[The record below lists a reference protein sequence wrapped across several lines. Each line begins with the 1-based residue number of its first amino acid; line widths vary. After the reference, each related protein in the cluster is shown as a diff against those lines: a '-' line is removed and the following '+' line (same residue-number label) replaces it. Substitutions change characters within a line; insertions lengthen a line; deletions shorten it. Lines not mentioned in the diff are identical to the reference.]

1 MKNRTVTLQA
11 RRGGFAMP
19 LALLTLVVMT
29 VGVAAAFSRVSS
41 EMRRTQDRQ
50 AETDAFVYAQGSLER
65 FAIDRRNLGF
75 LANPPLPVESVRIA
89 FVDGYADVVAR
100 RVRAKTATEE
110 AIYLLNA
117 RAVKQT
123 GGAAWMPQSEAT
135 VTQYAYFRDGMMKV
149 LSAWTSLSGLH
160 KNGGAGTIDGN
171 DAAPA
176 GSLTD
181 FGSPCGGEPT
191 VAGVAVPDVPGYTQ
205 SGGATVPAG
214 NPNVDSLGTQ
224 AQTNTAVGIDWDAIL
239 NGNVILPDLIIPTPD
254 SWPTSWPSGW
264 WPVIRIDGDY
274 NVGPPGG
281 QGTLI
286 VTGNLDIDGTAEW
299 DGIILVGGT
308 LYSNGNQNIHGA
320 VISGL
325 NEILGI
331 NVAQSD
337 VGNGQKTY
345 QYDSCAIA
353 NAANRF
359 AAHILISKTW
369 SNNWP
374 VW

>member
-1 MKNRTVTLQA
+1 MRNRPVTLDG
-11 RRGGFAMP
+11 RRDGFAMP
-19 LALLTLVVMT
+19 LALLTLVVLT
-29 VGVAAAFSRVSS
+29 VGVAASFSRVTS

-65 FAIDRRNLGF
+65 FAVDRKNLGF

-100 RVRAKTATEE
+100 RVLPKTATED
-110 AIYLLNA
+110 AVYLLNA

-123 GGAAWMPQSEAT
+123 GNAAWAPQSEAT

-149 LSAWTSLSGLH
+149 LSAWTSLTGLE
-160 KNGGAGTIDGN
+160 KNGGVGTIDGS
-171 DAAPA
+171 DASPS
-176 GSLTD
+176 GSMTD
-181 FGSPCGGEPT
+181 YGSACGGEPT
-191 VAGVAVPDVPGYTQ
+191 VAGVAVPDVPGYIQ
-205 SGGATVPAG
+205 NGGSPAPTG
-214 NPNVDSLGTQ
+214 SPPVDSLGTQ
-224 AQTNTAVGIDWDAIL
+224 AQTIAAVGIDWDAIL

-254 SWPTSWPSGW
+254 SWPSSWPSGW

-274 NVGPPGG
+274 NVNPPGG

-286 VTGNLDIDGTAEW
+286 VTGDLEINGLAEW
-299 DGIILVGGT
+299 EGIILVGGT
-308 LYSNGNQNIHGA
+308 LYSDGYNNVHGA
-320 VISGL
+320 VVSGL
-325 NEILGI
+325 NVMLGMT
-331 NVAQSD
+331 VGQSD
-337 VGNGQKTY
+337 VGNGNKTY

-359 AAHILISKTW
+359 SAHVLINKTW

>member
-1 MKNRTVTLQA
+1 
-11 RRGGFAMP
+11 MP
-19 LALLTLVVMT
+19 LALLTLVVLT
-29 VGVAAAFSRVSS
+29 VGVAASFSRVTS

-65 FAIDRRNLGF
+65 FAIDRKNLGF

-89 FVDGYADVVAR
+89 FVDGYADVIAR
-100 RVRAKTATEE
+100 RVRTKTATEE
-110 AIYLLNA
+110 AVYLLNS

-123 GGAAWMPQSEAT
+123 GSAAWAPQSEAT

-149 LSAWTSLSGLH
+149 LSAWTSLTGLE
-160 KNGGAGTIDGN
+160 KNGGVGTIDGS
-171 DAAPA
+171 DASPS
-176 GSLTD
+176 GSMTD
-181 FGSPCGGEPT
+181 YGSACGGEPT
-191 VAGVAVPDVPGYTQ
+191 VAGVAVPDVPGYIQ
-205 SGGATVPAG
+205 NGGSPAPTG
-214 NPNVDSLGTQ
+214 SPPVDSLGTQ
-224 AQTNTAVGIDWDAIL
+224 AQTIAAVGIDWDAIL

-254 SWPTSWPSGW
+254 SWPSSWPSGW

-274 NVGPPGG
+274 NVNPPGG

-286 VTGNLDIDGTAEW
+286 VTGDLEINGLAEW
-299 DGIILVGGT
+299 EGIILVGGT
-308 LYSNGNQNIHGA
+308 LYSDGYNNVHGA
-320 VISGL
+320 VVSGL
-325 NEILGI
+325 NVMLGMT
-331 NVAQSD
+331 VGQSD
-337 VGNGQKTY
+337 VGNGNKTY

-359 AAHILISKTW
+359 SAHVLINKTW